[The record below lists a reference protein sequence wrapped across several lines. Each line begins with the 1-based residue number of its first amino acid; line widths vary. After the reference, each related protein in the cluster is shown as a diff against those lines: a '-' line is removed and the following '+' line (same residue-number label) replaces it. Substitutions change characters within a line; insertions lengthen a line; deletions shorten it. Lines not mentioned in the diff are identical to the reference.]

1 MAEMK
6 RMDVEEEVLLSGEH
20 AEKEV
25 LLSGEHAEEELLLSG
40 EHAEEEVLLSG
51 EHEEEEVLLSG
62 EHAEEEVLLSGE
74 HAEEEVLLS
83 GEHPNENPASSKSL
97 FWKILTAPLAFR
109 RARIITVEPTVFL
122 FGLAMYLTLPITQ
135 QFYYQYY
142 AVYYLRQL
150 NHSNLTASG
159 MCIDPSLLRVP
170 LHPDQKNSPSV
181 EHYVK
186 SDSSHFILYSTVL
199 NTVLQA
205 ISVLV
210 IGPLTDAFGRKM
222 GLIIASF
229 GAGVSYG
236 ILLIVIYFRLSLY
249 VSLVGAVV
257 SGITGNFGVLLMAA
271 FAYAADISSH
281 KMRTLRIGFATAAF
295 FVSDAISEYAGGIW
309 LDRNHCT
316 FEPIMWCAVAA
327 CLAAIVYTI
336 VGFPESRST
345 KILKNSSPSSTNR
358 CFNCSGTCIFA
369 SIKAVVLKFWRGIV
383 IFFRPRLVTVELW
396 LALFT
401 LCLYTLNTVGVQ
413 LIGVLFYKGYPLHWD
428 SATIG
433 NLNSL
438 SSALH
443 GVVIFLVF
451 PFVTVVL
458 KLADSLIAFL
468 GVIPPIMMFLLVAYY
483 GERLVTWQ
491 MFLCKCQLI
500 GP

>member
-1 MAEMK
+1 MAVFT
-6 RMDVEEEVLLSGEH
+6 RNAS
-20 AEKEV
+20 
-25 LLSGEHAEEELLLSG
+25 AEEEALLSDG
-40 EHAEEEVLLSG
+40 QPKGDHTT
-51 EHEEEEVLLSG
+51 
-62 EHAEEEVLLSGE
+62 
-74 HAEEEVLLS
+74 
-83 GEHPNENPASSKSL
+83 SKSM
-97 FWKILTAPLAFR
+97 FWKVLTAPLAFR
-109 RARIITVEPTVFL
+109 RARIITVEPAVFL
-122 FGLAMYLTLPITQ
+122 FGLAMYLISPITQ

-159 MCIDPSLLRVP
+159 MCIDPSLLQAP

-186 SDSSHFILYSTVL
+186 SDSSLFILYYTVL

-210 IGPLTDAFGRKM
+210 IGPLTDTFGRKM

-257 SGITGNFGVLLMAA
+257 SGITGGLGVLLTAA
-271 FAYAADISSH
+271 FTYAADISSH
-281 KMRTLRIGFATAAF
+281 KIRTLRIGFATASF
-295 FVSDAISEYAGGIW
+295 FVAGAISEYAGGIW
-309 LDRNHCT
+309 LDRDHCT
-316 FEPIMWCAVAA
+316 FEPIMWCGIAA

-345 KILKNSSPSSTNR
+345 RILKNSSQSRTNR

-369 SIKAVVLKFWRGIV
+369 SIKAVVLKFWKGIV
-383 IFFRPRLVTVELW
+383 IFFRPRLETIELW
-396 LALFT
+396 LALAT
-401 LCLYTLNTVGVQ
+401 QSLYVLNSTGMQ
-413 LIGVLFYKGYPLHWD
+413 LIGVLFFKGYPLHWG
-428 SATIG
+428 SAIIG
-433 NLNSL
+433 QFASL

-443 GVVIFLVF
+443 GMVIFLVF

-458 KLADSLIAFL
+458 KLTDSLIAFL
-468 GVIPPIMMFLLVAYY
+468 GVIPPTMMFLLVAYF

-500 GP
+500 GSVYD